1 MMNYMKSE
9 MYRILNTKA
18 FVWMIGIFSGLILLM
33 NVVIAIAN
41 KKTPNFPYGTTDF
54 SFGMLTSDPT
64 ILFYITLIIG
74 SVVFGD
80 ANKNNTL
87 KNVVAFGITRKQI
100 FFGKYI
106 VSIFSSLIC
115 LAVVLIF
122 YVGSA
127 YALLENSGIAHLQAF
142 FKAIGGSLPGCLAAL
157 ILAISLFLVIE
168 NTGTVS
174 VIWISVMTLIP
185 TVLALVG
192 RKVEFIYTI
201 SSWIPYCV
209 LKDVERDPITRIFM
223 GPWDTKEGLTRC
235 IVGGAI
241 AILIFGAYGLLGF
254 KKKDIR

>member
-9 MYRILNTKA
+9 MYRILNTKGFA
-18 FVWMIGIFSGLILLM
+18 LMIGIFCGLILLM
-33 NVVIAIAN
+33 NVVNAIAL
-41 KKTPNFPYGTTDF
+41 KKIPDFPYGTTDF

-64 ILFYITLIIG
+64 ILLYITLIIG

-106 VSIFSSLIC
+106 VSILASFIC
-115 LAVVLIF
+115 LGVVLIA
-122 YVGSA
+122 YVGST
-127 YALLENSGIAHLQAF
+127 YALLENSGVEHLQAF
-142 FKAIGGSLPGCLAAL
+142 FRAIGGSLPGCLAAL
-157 ILAISLFLVIE
+157 ILTISLFLVIE
-168 NTGTVS
+168 NAGTVTL
-174 VIWISVMTLIP
+174 IWVSLMTLIP

-192 RKVEFIYTI
+192 SKVELIHTI
-201 SSWIPYCV
+201 SRWIPYCA
-209 LKDVERDPITRIFM
+209 LKEVERNPVTRIFM
-223 GPWDTKEGLTRC
+223 GPWDTTEGLTRC

-254 KKKDIR
+254 QKKDIR